1 MSETMKLLSKLI
13 SRIKKY
19 TTPEML
25 KSLYK
30 SALLRKI
37 VLYSVGVPVLLFILF
52 FLFRN
57 TVLHAVI
64 EKKCQEFKEKYR
76 AEIIIKQAAF
86 KGFAGITL
94 EDISVIPA
102 QRDVLF
108 RSGRIYAHIRPL
120 PLLAGKVRINEVL
133 LENTMINLIRHGK
146 QNNYGFLFKHQKDST
161 AKVTDS
167 TYNYAERLDRIFSGI
182 FSNIPDDIEIRNF
195 LVHATSDTN
204 SVTAF
209 LPSFHIENYHFLSMV
224 AVSEKQIERVLFVRG
239 EINKSRKRL
248 NFMVYAPHLQKV
260 HVPYIQ
266 SKYGFRCDFDTLYA
280 GIAVQGN
287 SSELSINGE
296 NLITGLVLNH
306 KKIAQSDVLFKK
318 IALKLNIRASRDYV
332 ELDST
337 SLIAYNRFALN
348 PYIRACHKPRVKFIL
363 KINHEF
369 TAQNFFESLPGGMFG
384 NFAGIKTEGK
394 LRLAVNFDIDMRQP
408 DSLRFDA
415 TLTGKDFHIIKYG
428 ATDFRMINGSFSHTA
443 YVNGLPVRTFIVGPD
458 NPAYTPLEMISPCLK
473 DAVLISEN
481 GGFFYGDG
489 FNVAAFRESIIA
501 NIHAGRFVRG
511 GSTID
516 MQLVKNVFLSKNKTI
531 ARKAEEILISWLIN
545 NNNLCT
551 KEKMYEVYLNLIEWG
566 PGVYGVSEASEYYF
580 QKKPAQLSL
589 PESVFL
595 ASIIP
600 KPRWFKSSFDETGK
614 LSTKYQG
621 YFSLIAKKM
630 IDKGGATP
638 QDTLDM
644 IKKVEIK
651 GNSKIFMAKDTTH
664 FKIDSV
670 IMLF

>member
-1 MSETMKLLSKLI
+1 MNLLSTLV
-13 SRIKKY
+13 SLIKKNNVR
-19 TTPEML
+19 EKL
-25 KSLYK
+25 KSLYE
-30 SALLRKI
+30 SVLLRKF
-37 VLYSVGVPVLLFILF
+37 VLYFLGVLALLFIMF

-57 TVLHAVI
+57 TILHSVI
-64 EKKCQEFKEKYR
+64 EKKCRNFKEKYH
-76 AEIIIKQAAF
+76 AELIIGHAAF
-86 KGFAGITL
+86 QGFTGISL
-94 EDISVIPA
+94 EGIYVIPD
-102 QRDVLF
+102 QRDILF
-108 RSGRIYAHIRPL
+108 RSGKIYAHVRPL

-146 QNNYGFLFKHQKDST
+146 QNNYGFLFKPQKDST
-161 AKVTDS
+161 AKTTDT

-182 FSNIPDDIEIRNF
+182 FANIPDNIEIRNF

-209 LPSFHIENYHFLSMV
+209 LPSFHIENYRFVSMV
-224 AVSEKQIERVLFVRG
+224 ATSEKQVKRLFFVRG
-239 EINKSRKRL
+239 EINKNKKLL
-248 NFMVYAPHLQKV
+248 NFMVYAPFPQKV
-260 HVPYIQ
+260 HIPYIQ

-287 SSELSINGE
+287 SSELSISCE

-306 KKIAQSDVLFKK
+306 KKIAQSDVFFKK
-318 IALKLNIRASRDYV
+318 IALKLNLRASADYV
-332 ELDST
+332 ELDSS

-348 PYIRACHKPRVKFIL
+348 PYIKACHKPVVKIML

-369 TAQNFFESLPGGMFG
+369 TAQNLFESLPGGMFA
-384 NFAGIKTEGK
+384 NFAGFRTKGK
-394 LRLAVNFDIDMRQP
+394 LRLSVNFDLDMHQP
-408 DSLRFDA
+408 DSLKFDA
-415 TLTGKDFHIIKYG
+415 TLTGNDFRIIKYG

-443 YVNGLPVRTFIVGPD
+443 YVNGMPVRTFIVGPD
-458 NPAYTPLEMISPCLK
+458 NPAYTPLEMISPYLK

-516 MQLVKNVFLSKNKTI
+516 MQLVKNVFLSKNKNI

-545 NNNLCT
+545 NNHLCS

-566 PGVYGVSEASEYYF
+566 PGVYGISEASEYYF
-580 QKKPAQLSL
+580 QKKPSQLSL
-589 PESVFL
+589 SESIFL

-614 LSTKYQG
+614 LSSRYQG
-621 YFSLIAKKM
+621 YFNLIAKKM

-644 IKKVEIK
+644 IKNVEIK
-651 GNSKIFMAKDTTH
+651 GRSKLFMAKDTTH

-670 IMLF
+670 MVE

>member
-1 MSETMKLLSKLI
+1 MKLLSTLASLIRKNNIREKL
-13 SRIKKY
+13 KKLY
-19 TTPEML
+19 T
-25 KSLYK
+25 
-30 SALLRKI
+30 SALFRKI
-37 VLYSVGVPVLLFILF
+37 VLYFAGALALLLILF

-57 TVLHAVI
+57 TILHSVI
-64 EKKCQEFKEKYR
+64 ENKCRAFKEKYQ
-76 AEIIIKQAAF
+76 AEIIVRHATF
-86 KGFAGITL
+86 KGFTGITL
-94 EDISVIPA
+94 EDISVVPA

-108 RSGRIYAHIRPL
+108 RSGRIYAHVRPL

-146 QNNYGFLFKHQKDST
+146 QNNYGFLFKPQKDST
-161 AKVTDS
+161 VKHTDS
-167 TYNYAERLDRIFSGI
+167 TYNYAARLDRIFSGI
-182 FSNIPDDIEIRNF
+182 FSNVPDDIEIRNF
-195 LVHATSDTN
+195 LVHAASDTN

-209 LPSFHIENYHFLSMV
+209 LPSFHIENYRFLSV
-224 AVSEKQIERVLFVRG
+224 VTTSEKHKRQLFFVRG
-239 EINKSRKRL
+239 EIYKSRKLL
-248 NFMVYAPHLQKV
+248 NFMVYAPQRQKV
-260 HVPYIQ
+260 HVPYIR

-280 GIAVQGN
+280 GIAVEGN
-287 SSELSINGE
+287 SSALRINGE

-306 KKIAQSDVLFKK
+306 KKIALSDVFFKK
-318 IALKLNIRASRDYV
+318 IALKLNIRASRDFV
-332 ELDST
+332 ELDSN

-348 PYIRACHKPRVKFIL
+348 PYIKACHKPVVKIRL

-369 TAQNFFESLPGGMFG
+369 TAQNLFESLPGGMFG
-384 NFAGIKTEGK
+384 NFAGIKTKGK
-394 LRLAVNFDIDMRQP
+394 LRLSVNFDLDMHQP

-415 TLTGKDFHIIKYG
+415 TLTGKDFQIIKYG

-443 YVNGLPVRTFIVGPD
+443 YVNGLPVRSFIVGPD
-458 NPAYTPLEMISPCLK
+458 NPAYTPLEMISPYLK

-501 NIHAGRFVRG
+501 NIHAGHFVRG

-516 MQLVKNVFLSKNKTI
+516 MQLVKNVFLNKNKTI

-545 NNNLCT
+545 NNHLCT

-566 PGVYGVSEASEYYF
+566 PGVYGVSEASDYYF
-580 QKKPAQLSL
+580 QKKPSQLSL
-589 PESVFL
+589 SESIFL

-614 LSTKYQG
+614 FSPRYQP

-630 IDKGGATP
+630 IDKGSATA

-644 IKKVEIK
+644 IKKIEIK

-670 IMLF
+670 MME